1 MRHLILLLLFA
12 DLSASAADGIY
23 AIVKGTNVLAVWQ
36 FDATKPPKALTNA
49 PFAGSTNVAITD
61 SEAAVIKPGWT
72 LVNGVFLDK
81 SGSGLPASV
90 VAKKAREE
98 KTKAFVAKYNERKA
112 YWDTLKVAEQGDIL
126 GRLCAL
132 IEAIL
137 ELHPELLEP
146 KETSQ

>member
-90 VAKKAREE
+90 VAKKA
-98 KTKAFVAKYNERKA
+98 KAFVAKYNERKSEW
-112 YWDTLKVAEQGDIL
+112 YTLKVSEQGDVL

-132 IEAIL
+132 IETIL

>member
-72 LVNGVFLDK
+72 LVNGEFRDK
-81 SGSGLPASV
+81 SGAAISNGT
-90 VAKKAREE
+90 KARIDRA
-98 KTKAFVAKYNERKA
+98 KMIDAAIAVLNSMQASGASAVANLA
-112 YWDTLKVAEQGDIL
+112 SLSAAQ
-126 GRLCAL
+126 
-132 IEAIL
+132 
-137 ELHPELLEP
+137 
-146 KETSQ
+146 